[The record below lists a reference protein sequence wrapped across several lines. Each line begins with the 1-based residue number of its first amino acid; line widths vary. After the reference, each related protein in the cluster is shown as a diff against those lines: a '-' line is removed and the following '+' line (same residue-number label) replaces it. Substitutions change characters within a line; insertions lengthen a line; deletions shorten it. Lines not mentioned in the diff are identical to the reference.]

1 VLRCTC
7 KKEKE
12 RKRNLAGGGTS
23 SVCITCAAFAG
34 QTRGWKRRSEAFLAR
49 TIAAKLGQIRN
60 EHAMYW
66 LSSLPLDSVDPSPEA
81 TWIQLQNVTQRNNYS
96 ENSEFALPTLKVGT
110 LDSLL
115 SLSDELAKV
124 NAAVESTVNKLRRQ
138 LYDVAEEDEDI
149 AEITVEGVRPEA
161 YLQNWKWDEAKF
173 PSKRPPK
180 DTVSAIM
187 DTVQKL
193 DDDLKVKATEFT
205 QLKQQLQA
213 LLRKSQGSLAVRDV
227 SMIVPDGLVVSTEN
241 MKTMVSVV
249 PRNSVEDWARSYE
262 TLTEYVVPRSSVAV
276 EEDAD
281 HAVFAFVL
289 FRRVEEEFKREARA
303 RGFQVKDIAGTE
315 LRSEG
320 GGGEGVD
327 EEEAGIASTR
337 SDSVARIQKLH
348 AELEKKSD
356 LLRRWCLTSYVI

>member
-1 VLRCTC
+1 VCLQNQHELCRTTARP
-7 KKEKE
+7 ETNVGNVVGE
-12 RKRNLAGGGTS
+12 HSIAGHET
-23 SVCITCAAFAG
+23 
-34 QTRGWKRRSEAFLAR
+34 
-49 TIAAKLGQIRN
+49 
-60 EHAMYW
+60 AMYW

-96 ENSEFALPTLKVGT
+96 ENSAFALPTLKVGT

-138 LYDVAEEDEDI
+138 LYDVAEDDEDI

-161 YLQNWKWDEAKF
+161 YLRNWKWDEAKF

-193 DDDLKVKATEFT
+193 DEDLKLKATEFA

-227 SMIVPDGLVVSTEN
+227 SMIVPDGLLVSTEN

-249 PRNSVEDWARSYE
+249 PRTSVEDWARSYE
-262 TLTEYVVPRSSVAV
+262 TLTEYVVPRSSVLV

-289 FRRVEEEFKREARA
+289 FRRVEEEFKREART
-303 RGFQVKDIAGTE
+303 RGFQVKDVAGTE
-315 LRSEG
+315 LRGEDG
-320 GGGEGVD
+320 DGGEV

-337 SDSVARIQKLH
+337 SDSAARIQKLH

-356 LLRRWCLTSYVI
+356 LLRRWCLTSCVI